1 MKNTLVYAKTKYVRT
16 SVKKVNPVLELIR
29 GKNIDIAQNILEF
42 HPTKASDLVLKV
54 LKSAVANA
62 KNNMSL
68 NDKKLYISETFVDQG
83 PVRKWGRPVGR
94 GRFSKIL
101 KPTSHIVV
109 GLAERE
115 TK

>member
-1 MKNTLVYAKTKYVRT
+1 MKNAQVYAKSKYIRT
-16 SVKKVNPVLELIR
+16 SVKKVNPVLKLIR
-29 GKNIDIAQNILEF
+29 GKNIADAKNILEF

-54 LKSAVANA
+54 LKSAIANA
-62 KNNMSL
+62 NNSGNL
-68 NDKKLYISETFVDQG
+68 KENRLYISETFVDQG

-115 TK
+115 KN